1 MAKNENEPARKEQR
15 ERSPEEPR
23 EEPLF
28 DQEVS
33 EGKALVEKAGE
44 KARKKFG
51 KKAEDRLRE
60 LRGR

>member
-1 MAKNENEPARKEQR
+1 MAKNENEPTRKEQR
-15 ERSPEEPR
+15 DRNPDEPR
-23 EEPLF
+23 EEPSF

-44 KARKKFG
+44 KARKKLG
-51 KKAEDRLRE
+51 KKAEDRLRD